1 MYINDNTMRKLN
13 SIQLNIFKEFVNV
26 CEKLDLSYFLVHGSL
41 LGALRYKGFFP
52 MDDDIDVAM
61 PRDDYDRLIEE
72 GQKYLSDNLFIQSNV
87 TDPQYPLAF
96 AKIRDTNTAF
106 IQPVLNNCNVNKG
119 VYIDIFPIDFI
130 PDDEKERRKLNALCR
145 IYNLRVCTVL
155 NIPNISKKHQLFQVI
170 SKVIMPSWKKTMN
183 RYANVY
189 NRKQKTKSIII
200 FGGKFSEVGIPAKWF
215 EDKIEVEFE
224 GVKSY
229 APKMYDEYLT
239 RIYGDYLNYSPSEK
253 YLNSY
258 GEVEI
263 SADILD
269 LEKSYLLYEK

>member
-1 MYINDNTMRKLN
+1 MYINDNIMRKLN
-13 SIQLNIFKEFVNV
+13 SIQLNIFKEFINV
-26 CEKLDLSYFLVHGSL
+26 CEKLNLCYFLVHGSL

-130 PDDEKERRKLNALCR
+130 PDDEIERRKVNALCR

-155 NIPNISKKHQLFQVI
+155 NIPNISKKHQLLQLV

-189 NRKQKTKSIII
+189 NTKQKTKSVIV
-200 FGGKFSEVGIPAKWF
+200 FGGKFSEVGIPAEWF
-215 EDKIEVEFE
+215 KERIEVEFE